1 VIVYKTSTLW
11 SIPTEADATQKM
23 SLLSAGS
30 IAVADRTFLS
40 WTHLTFAGGQ
50 GGWLTQRI

>member
-1 VIVYKTSTLW
+1 LW

-23 SLLSAGS
+23 SPLSIGS
-30 IAVADRTFLS
+30 IAVADRTFLG

-50 GGWLTQRI
+50 SGWAHTEDLIRLYR